1 MKRLLLVDDSRT
13 VRSVCRQMLSGFE
26 MEIVDAENGAMA
38 LEIIRS
44 QPPFDAVLLDWNMP
58 VMDGITLLKTL
69 KDEPLERRP
78 VVIMC
83 TTENDMQHISAAIES
98 GASEYIMKP
107 FDESVLEEKLQG
119 TGVL

>member
-1 MKRLLLVDDSRT
+1 
-13 VRSVCRQMLSGFE
+13 MLSGFE